1 MADLSPWHVTNDE
14 AREHP
19 CPRCHALPDE
29 PCIRV
34 LTAAY
39 GTDPQTVPH
48 WKVNA
53 TVGQKMTNVHNE
65 RRMLVLM
72 ARQLELVPPPPPE
85 PVPLARYRQVALAL
99 WEFDQG
105 EQAQLSWWLRVH
117 GHILWEREGA

>member
-1 MADLSPWHVTNDE
+1 M
-14 AREHP
+14 
-19 CPRCHALPDE
+19 
-29 PCIRV
+29 
-34 LTAAY
+34 
-39 GTDPQTVPH
+39 PH

-53 TVGQKMTNVHNE
+53 TVGQKMTNVHQE

-85 PVPLARYRQVALAL
+85 PVPLALYRQVALAL

-117 GHILWEREGA
+117 GHILWDGRARDADAPHLLAP